1 MKNHLAKKIE
11 KKFADLKKL
20 GVPMADLDARLYPG
34 AKKRNMFL
42 YDPLSL
48 VLLSQPVRIADNF
61 CLDVSTIED
70 IHQRFTYVSF
80 HTPFGPTFYVPNQE
94 VTLTLDI
101 TKELGFFFQ
110 GYDDDIETYAS
121 ALGEML
127 NLRNSSRF
135 YNLSVEPWEIDF
147 LHQER
152 IYEAL
157 CRAEAYYRRPQN
169 NPVAYS
175 WQQHLLRPL
184 FLMKKSSNANFYK
197 QYYAKCFEA
206 SKAEKL
212 RIAILK
218 HYRYEHRLESFF
230 KYFVIPASYLPI
242 TVGMI
247 MLDVWLLGV
256 VLRGW
261 KYLYD
266 HGYYEE
272 DFYGEGFFSQLLR
285 TTTLCAMLTIFAL
298 AFYLPYRWS
307 NSNTVDTF
315 GLKKFSINYSLQ
327 HYPWENSLAS
337 SDHKRIA
344 YKNAHTLF
352 RVRETPTP
360 NYHNVDSIREGLKR
374 LR

>member
-11 KKFADLKKL
+11 KKFADLKKS

-48 VLLSQPVRIADNF
+48 VLLSQPVRIVDDF
-61 CLDVSTIED
+61 HLDVSTIED
-70 IHQRFTYVSF
+70 IHQRFTSVSF
-80 HTPFGPTFYVPNQE
+80 RTPLGLDREVPHQE
-94 VTLTLDI
+94 VTITLDI

-110 GYDDDIETYAS
+110 GDDIETYAS

-169 NPVAYS
+169 NPVAY
-175 WQQHLLRPL
+175 
-184 FLMKKSSNANFYK
+184 
-197 QYYAKCFEA
+197 
-206 SKAEKL
+206 
-212 RIAILK
+212 
-218 HYRYEHRLESFF
+218 
-230 KYFVIPASYLPI
+230 
-242 TVGMI
+242 
-247 MLDVWLLGV
+247 
-256 VLRGW
+256 
-261 KYLYD
+261 
-266 HGYYEE
+266 
-272 DFYGEGFFSQLLR
+272 
-285 TTTLCAMLTIFAL
+285 
-298 AFYLPYRWS
+298 
-307 NSNTVDTF
+307 
-315 GLKKFSINYSLQ
+315 
-327 HYPWENSLAS
+327 
-337 SDHKRIA
+337 
-344 YKNAHTLF
+344 KNAHTFF
-352 RVRETPTP
+352 RARETPTP